1 MKIWTYGI
9 GVAALL
15 VAAHAAAAGADAIKA
30 FVNEVKSARAVF
42 RQTVAD
48 ADGKTLQ
55 QSSGSFQFARPGK
68 FRWVYEKPYE
78 QLIVGDGAKVWIYD
92 RDLNQVTVKGLGAAL
107 GSSPAALLAGSNDLD
122 AAYDF
127 VSVAGPSG
135 LEWVEALPKD
145 PESQFERMRI
155 GFRKGNPEIME
166 LHDRLGQVTT
176 VQFSKLERNPRLRHD
191 AFRFTPP
198 KGADVVGD
206 R

>member
-1 MKIWTYGI
+1 MRISGWWLGA
-9 GVAALL
+9 AALWWAQ
-15 VAAHAAAAGADAIKA
+15 AAGAAGADAIKA
-30 FVNEVKSARAVF
+30 FVAEVKSARASF

-48 ADGKTLQ
+48 ADGRALQ
-55 QSSGSFQFARPGK
+55 ESSGSFQFSRPGR

-78 QLIVGDGAKVWIYD
+78 QLIVGDGDKVWIYD
-92 RDLNQVTVKGLGAAL
+92 RDLNQVTVKALGSAL
-107 GSSPAALLAGSNDLD
+107 GSSPAALLAGSNDID

-127 VSVAGPSG
+127 VSVAGPAG

-145 PESQFERMRI
+145 PDSQFERMRI
-155 GFRKGNPEIME
+155 GFRKGSPEVME

-176 VQFSKLERNPRLRHD
+176 VRFTKLERNPKLRPD
-191 AFRFTPP
+191 LFRFTPP